1 MAPTSPREMLEALAR
16 NLPNRTGKTLEQWA
30 RMVKT
35 KGPKTTR
42 ERVAWLRM
50 HHSLGG
56 PTAAVI
62 VAKAE
67 GQDLAAPYEAGD
79 ELVEA
84 MFSGAKTE
92 LKPIYEAAVKTAQAL
107 GRDVVVSP
115 RKTYVT
121 FTRKRQ
127 FAAIQP
133 STRTRVDLGLV
144 LPGVKAKGRL
154 EQTDRVGGGRVTHCI
169 ALTEVGDFNAEVKKW
184 LKAAYEQDG

>member
-16 NLPNRTGKTLEQWA
+16 NLPNRTGKSLEQWA
-30 RMVKT
+30 SLVKT

-42 ERVAWLRM
+42 ECITWLRT

-67 GQDLAAPYEAGD
+67 GQDLVASYEAAD

-92 LKPIYEAAVKTAQAL
+92 LKPIYEAAVKSAKAL
-107 GRDVVVSP
+107 GKDVVVSP
-115 RKTYVT
+115 RETYVT
-121 FTRKRQ
+121 LTRRRQ

-154 EQTDRVGGGRVTHCI
+154 KETDRVGGGRVTHCI
-169 ALTEVGDFNAEVKKW
+169 ALTKAGDFNAEVKKW